1 LGNRPTVAA
10 ILGTFQ
16 EHFSENIFQG
26 RFRGRFAGTAV
37 PDHQVV
43 AVTAKSVLSGL
54 IKEVREH
61 VNNL

>member
-10 ILGTFQ
+10 NLGTFQ
-16 EHFSENIFQG
+16 EHFSKNGFQS

-37 PDHQVV
+37 RDHQVV
-43 AVTAKSVLSGL
+43 NAKSLLSGL
-54 IKEVREH
+54 LKEVREH

>member
-1 LGNRPTVAA
+1 LSNRPTVVA

-16 EHFSENIFQG
+16 EHFSKNIFQG

-37 PDHQVV
+37 PVHQVV
-43 AVTAKSVLSGL
+43 AIIAKSLLSGL
-54 IKEVREH
+54 LKEVREH